1 MNRALTRIPVAFAA
15 GLALFA
21 TGCSDGATGTPT
33 PATTT
38 ATKASTSTATTAT
51 SGDNG
56 LADIKPCDLLTSGEV
71 TQLGLTPPGEPKRVG
86 GAETCGW
93 KVSGNGGLAAALN
106 PELGFADLNY
116 TGGEAVPTKAGK
128 YDARL
133 VEAHNGAENICHV
146 VIEVSESSSVQ
157 IIGNLTASS
166 TDTAAACARAKQ
178 AAELIAPKLP

>member
-1 MNRALTRIPVAFAA
+1 MNRALTRTSVAFVA

-21 TGCSDGATGTPT
+21 TGCSNGATGTPT

-38 ATKASTSTATTAT
+38 ESKAGTSTSTTSE
-51 SGDNG
+51 SGDNA

-71 TQLGLTPPGEPKRVG
+71 TQLGLTPPGEPKRIG
-86 GAETCGW
+86 GAEACGW
-93 KVSGNGGLAAALN
+93 KVSGNGGLLAALN
-106 PELGFADLNY
+106 PELGFADLDY
-116 TGGEAVPTKAGK
+116 TGGDAAPIKAGK

-178 AAELIAPKLP
+178 AADLIAARLP

>member
-1 MNRALTRIPVAFAA
+1 MNRALTRIPVAFVA

-38 ATKASTSTATTAT
+38 ETKAGTSTTTSA
-51 SGDNG
+51 SGDNA
-56 LADIKPCDLLTSGEV
+56 LADIKPCDLLASGEV
-71 TQLGLTPPGEPKRVG
+71 NQLGLTPPGESKRVG
-86 GAETCGW
+86 GAEACSW
-93 KVSGNGGLAAALN
+93 KVSGNGGLLAALN
-106 PELGFADLNY
+106 PELGFADLDY
-116 TGGEAVPTKAGK
+116 TGGEAAPIKAGK
-128 YDARL
+128 YDAQL